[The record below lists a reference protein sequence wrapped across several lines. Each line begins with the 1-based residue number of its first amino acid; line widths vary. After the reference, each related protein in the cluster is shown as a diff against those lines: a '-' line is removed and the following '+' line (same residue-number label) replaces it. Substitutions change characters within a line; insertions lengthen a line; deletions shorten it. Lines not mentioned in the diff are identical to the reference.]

1 MSVYQEPVGR
11 RGLFS
16 SLGAVPMLVVL
27 GFGSELL
34 FSFIGSKAT
43 FLVFSRNQPTLPCT
57 IVAAD
62 DRLGLE

>member
-1 MSVYQEPVGR
+1 MCIRSPWGGG
-11 RGLFS
+11 GLFS

-34 FSFIGSKAT
+34 FSFFGSKAT
-43 FLVFSRNQPTLPCT
+43 FLVFSGNQPTLPCT